1 MAARAAFAENRQ
13 ERFLLPDA
21 SLWGGRAMTQ
31 DKLLLTAMIAFTSVV
46 SGLLTYLALTF

>member
-1 MAARAAFAENRQ
+1 
-13 ERFLLPDA
+13 
-21 SLWGGRAMTQ
+21 MTQ